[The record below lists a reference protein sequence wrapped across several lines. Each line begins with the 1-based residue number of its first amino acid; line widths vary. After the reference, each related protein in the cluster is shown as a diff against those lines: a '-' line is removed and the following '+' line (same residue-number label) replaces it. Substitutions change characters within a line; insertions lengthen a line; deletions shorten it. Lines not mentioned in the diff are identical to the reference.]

1 MNREVPAKLEEVIHK
16 ALEKDRDLRYQSAA
30 DLRADLNRLKR
41 DTTSGER
48 SGTAPS
54 GSASAASLPVAIGP
68 NTFPA
73 AAPRWFGK
81 VALVVLFVLALGL
94 GWTVWKRKP
103 VENGQIVQ
111 RQLTARTADNP
122 VTGAAISR
130 DGKYLA
136 YSDQDGI
143 SIQEI
148 ENGDTHKLP
157 GTTGLEPADWYPD
170 SVNLLVTDGKDLWT
184 LFGFSGEKRKLA
196 SHAVSANI
204 SADGSQVLFSRD
216 PLSHELWTMPTAGG
230 QPQMRISVGPDEAFL
245 GVAWSP
251 DGQSIADVR
260 GSFRS
265 ESRAVLEI
273 RSLQDGKSRVLL
285 TDQSLAGGGGNALEW
300 LTEGRILFGLYK
312 GSNSESDLWAISL
325 DSSGAAAGKP
335 VRLTNTTGSYVA
347 GLSASRD
354 DKRLAILA
362 ARYPFSVFVAKLAK
376 TGGKLE
382 QPLRLTN
389 DSWNN
394 WPGAWSPDSE
404 TLFYTSSRQNVG
416 IYRRRISSDTAELFA
431 GGYSADSV
439 SPDGAWLLAMDRVRD
454 PSKRRLC
461 RIPVSGGP
469 PETVLTPAGP
479 GEVQCALSGSRV
491 CILSEAI
498 GKQEVFSSVDPL
510 RGRLEELAK
519 IDGGETT
526 LWSLSPDGS
535 RIALVENLSDSVRV
549 LDLKNKQVQ
558 VSHPTPPQPGLQQ
571 PAWSADGKRL
581 FLSAFPGEQGMI
593 FEMDTTGHTHLLLEN
608 PHGWIGSLLPSPDG
622 KRLAYTYTILE
633 SNVTLL
639 EHF

>member
-1 MNREVPAKLEEVIHK
+1 M
-16 ALEKDRDLRYQSAA
+16 
-30 DLRADLNRLKR
+30 
-41 DTTSGER
+41 
-48 SGTAPS
+48 
-54 GSASAASLPVAIGP
+54 
-68 NTFPA
+68 
-73 AAPRWFGK
+73 
-81 VALVVLFVLALGL
+81 
-94 GWTVWKRKP
+94 
-103 VENGQIVQ
+103 
-111 RQLTARTADNP
+111 
-122 VTGAAISR
+122 
-130 DGKYLA
+130 
-136 YSDQDGI
+136 
-143 SIQEI
+143 
-148 ENGDTHKLP
+148 
-157 GTTGLEPADWYPD
+157 
-170 SVNLLVTDGKDLWT
+170 
-184 LFGFSGEKRKLA
+184 
-196 SHAVSANI
+196 
-204 SADGSQVLFSRD
+204 
-216 PLSHELWTMPTAGG
+216 
-230 QPQMRISVGPDEAFL
+230 
-245 GVAWSP
+245 
-251 DGQSIADVR
+251 
-260 GSFRS
+260 
-265 ESRAVLEI
+265 LEI

-479 GEVQCALSGSRV
+479 GKCNVLSRGAAFVSSRRRSGNRRFF
-491 CILSEAI
+491 L
-498 GKQEVFSSVDPL
+498 PL
-510 RGRLEELAK
+510 
-519 IDGGETT
+519 T
-526 LWSLSPDGS
+526 L
-535 RIALVENLSDSVRV
+535 
-549 LDLKNKQVQ
+549 
-558 VSHPTPPQPGLQQ
+558 
-571 PAWSADGKRL
+571 
-581 FLSAFPGEQGMI
+581 
-593 FEMDTTGHTHLLLEN
+593 FEGD
-608 PHGWIGSLLPSPDG
+608 
-622 KRLAYTYTILE
+622 
-633 SNVTLL
+633 
-639 EHF
+639 